1 MSKRTGMAKTRS
13 TSIRARMLSSG
24 LRLDATIRL
33 KHATKIARFLICSG
47 KSATPIP
54 KALGGDMK
62 SIDSIHPG
70 GEASG
75 SGALSRLLKLR
86 TMSRAPTVTLMTL
99 PTMERM
105 LSAPPKRISPETPI
119 AAQVAKYPSAR
130 APALGRGLREPRN
143 RIVRSSNGGA
153 IEPPTAR
160 RMSPGRSSLIDI
172 LLAVALATRKRTRKR
187 TCCFRAG
194 GRCRRSDYHGF
205 WVSLPTQAPVVRLWF
220 LQLLKN
226 AYLLGLSPR

>member
-1 MSKRTGMAKTRS
+1 MSTRTGMAKTRS
-13 TSIRARMLSSG
+13 TSTSTAMLPSR

-54 KALGGDMK
+54 NALGGDMK

-119 AAQVAKYPSAR
+119 VAQVAKYPSAR

-172 LLAVALATRKRTRKR
+172 LLAVALATRKRT
-187 TCCFRAG
+187 CCFRAG
-194 GRCRRSDYHGF
+194 GRCRRADYHGF